1 MEKIKLN
8 QLRQSKGISQEQMAD
23 KLAITASTYSRKES
37 GQVRIRPEEWEKIA
51 KFLEV
56 PVEEVYEPEDSACFI
71 LRDQSTAN
79 HNYVGTNHV
88 YSIPEYFLEMQRK
101 YIEKLEKEITELKNQ
116 QKK

>member
-37 GQVRIRPEEWEKIA
+37 GQVRIRPEEWDKIS

-56 PVEEVYEPEDSACFI
+56 PVEEIYESDESLCFI
-71 LRDQSTAN
+71 LRDQATAN
-79 HNYVGTNHV
+79 YLSTSHI